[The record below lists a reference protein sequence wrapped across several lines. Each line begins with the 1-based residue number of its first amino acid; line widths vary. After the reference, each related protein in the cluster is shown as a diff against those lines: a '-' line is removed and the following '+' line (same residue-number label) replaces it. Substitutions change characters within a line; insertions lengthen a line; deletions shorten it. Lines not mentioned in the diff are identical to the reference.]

1 MLSVRWETAGDVG
14 GAALKRKAG
23 ALVEIGD
30 FLGKFGADLGRA
42 ASPTALDLLE
52 LGEKNT
58 GLRRLAEERMLEA
71 LSRAI
76 EESGGRGG
84 KLVGLH
90 GDRLWRVYLG
100 ERTPT
105 RLDFGARWAE
115 GSGNPDPREALG
127 RWIGKI
133 GARVIEWD
141 APDPMKWGERT
152 RALALSALEARDL
165 EESVASGEG
174 ARERPPRRPG
184 L

>member
-115 GSGNPDPREALG
+115 GSRGKRGFG
-127 RWIGKI
+127 RGSS
-133 GARVIEWD
+133 GA
-141 APDPMKWGERT
+141 AAAAT
-152 RALALSALEARDL
+152 RALSRGGPGD
-165 EESVASGEG
+165 SG
-174 ARERPPRRPG
+174 R